1 MTVLDRFDE
10 ILTSVEVELASSL
23 PICNNEYEIMFFYS
37 TLPNDEYSYKFG
49 KVEHAFA
56 RNIVTGK
63 IVNLSLDDIAHD
75 AVAACENQVITPSV
89 YDEDAFDAEDRYY
102 DHYEAVFNGKKALS
116 NSEVT
121 KDLRDALL
129 SDFDVLVPDGALK
142 NLYFAV
148 GEEFFAFLR
157 GGSK

>member
-1 MTVLDRFDE
+1 MTFLDRFGE

-23 PICNNEYEIMFFYS
+23 PICNNEYEIIFFYS

-56 RNIVTGK
+56 RNIMTGK
-63 IVNLSLDDIAHD
+63 IVNLSLNDIVHD
-75 AVAACENQVITPSV
+75 AVVACENQVITPLV
-89 YDEDAFDAEDRYY
+89 YDEEAYDAENRYY
-102 DHYEAVFNGKKALS
+102 DHYEAVFNGKNSMS

-121 KDLRDALL
+121 KNLRDALL

-142 NLYFAV
+142 KLYFAV
-148 GEEFFAFLR
+148 GEDFFAFLR
-157 GGSK
+157 SGNN